1 MVGKMPDQEVKVTPA
16 DVAKI
21 IQKKKEEKK

>member
-1 MVGKMPDQEVKVTPA
+1 MPDQEVKVTPA
-16 DVAKI
+16 DVAKM